1 MMNRRRFLQQVSKGA
16 ALLSVSG
23 LLADAKIQSR
33 IHIGAQTNTFGAP
46 IKTYDR
52 LLQVLDDLVQ
62 LGYEGFETS
71 DASLSDRAG
80 RAKECRADFEARHIQ
95 YIAPHCSIKFATTLE
110 SSAQAEDI
118 RRIAG
123 YSAEMGAKYLIAS
136 GGYPRNSS
144 EVMPVDQKVQLLNQ
158 VGKACKEE
166 GLKFC
171 YHNHTHEFEGDH
183 PEMNELLAHTDPKLV
198 WFNYDVG
205 NAYPI
210 GPKPGDF
217 SAEHFRRILIYH
229 IKDVT
234 LDSNGKNVSTDLGQG
249 KIDLKAVIAPL
260 LHSNWHGWLTV
271 EREVG
276 YPNPAPNPQALLKQC
291 RTYLREI
298 SGV

>member
-123 YSAEMGAKYLIAS
+123 YSAEMGARYLIAS
-136 GGYPRNSS
+136 GGYPR
-144 EVMPVDQKVQLLNQ
+144 
-158 VGKACKEE
+158 
-166 GLKFC
+166 
-171 YHNHTHEFEGDH
+171 
-183 PEMNELLAHTDPKLV
+183 
-198 WFNYDVG
+198 
-205 NAYPI
+205 
-210 GPKPGDF
+210 
-217 SAEHFRRILIYH
+217 
-229 IKDVT
+229 
-234 LDSNGKNVSTDLGQG
+234 
-249 KIDLKAVIAPL
+249 
-260 LHSNWHGWLTV
+260 
-271 EREVG
+271 
-276 YPNPAPNPQALLKQC
+276 
-291 RTYLREI
+291 
-298 SGV
+298 

>member
-23 LLADAKIQSR
+23 ILADAKLQSR

-46 IKTYDR
+46 IKTYDH
-52 LLQVLDDLVQ
+52 LLEVLDDLVK

-71 DASLSDRAG
+71 DASLADQAG
-80 RAKECRADFEARHIQ
+80 RAKECRSAFAARHIQ

-110 SSAQAEDI
+110 PSAQAEGI

-136 GGYPRNSS
+136 GGYPRNSG
-144 EVMPVDQKVQLLNQ
+144 EIMAVDQKVQLLNQ
-158 VGKACKEE
+158 VGKACKGE

-260 LHSNWHGWLTV
+260 LHSNWNGWLTV

-276 YPNPAPNPQALLKQC
+276 YPNPAPDPQALLKQC